1 MKILC
6 GTIGQPYKLF
16 VGLAAFG
23 LCCAYAQ
30 AQPQQQH
37 RSGPVGRPPPMA
49 APRGPAQMAAP
60 HGAPQTQPHG
70 PPSGQPNGP
79 PSGQS
84 VRDRWLAMP
93 PDARQNF
100 QRNAQ
105 LWMQMT
111 PEQRN
116 LMRERE
122 NMRRQILT
130 HDADVAV
137 RDSGLQLNSQER
149 ARFESRY
156 IQERRKVE
164 QSLRQQIETERQKE
178 IPALIQQLRK
188 EFQIDEPGK
197 GSGSKPAPSANSG
210 R

>member
-1 MKILC
+1 MRITC
-6 GTIGQPYKLF
+6 GKIGQPCKLF
-16 VGLAAFG
+16 VGLAAFTV
-23 LCCAYAQ
+23 CCAAAQ
-30 AQPQQQH
+30 AQPQH
-37 RSGPVGRPPPMA
+37 RGPVGRPP
-49 APRGPAQMAAP
+49 MAAP
-60 HGAPQTQPHG
+60 HGPPPVAAPHG
-70 PPSGQPNGP
+70 PPQSQGHGP
-79 PSGQS
+79 PSAQAHGAPSGQS
-84 VRDRWLAMP
+84 VRERWQALP

-116 LMRERE
+116 LMRQRE
-122 NMRRQILT
+122 NMRRQIMT
-130 HDADVAV
+130 READAAV
-137 RDSGLQLNSQER
+137 RDSGLQLNPQDR

-178 IPALIQQLRK
+178 IPALIQQLRR

-197 GSGSKPAPSANSG
+197 SPVTKPAASPKPK
-210 R
+210 

>member
-1 MKILC
+1 
-6 GTIGQPYKLF
+6 
-16 VGLAAFG
+16 
-23 LCCAYAQ
+23 
-30 AQPQQQH
+30 
-37 RSGPVGRPPPMA
+37 
-49 APRGPAQMAAP
+49 
-60 HGAPQTQPHG
+60 
-70 PPSGQPNGP
+70 
-79 PSGQS
+79 
-84 VRDRWLAMP
+84 MP

-116 LMRERE
+116 LMRQRE
-122 NMRRQILT
+122 NTRQQIMT
-130 HDADVAV
+130 RDADAAV
-137 RDSGLQLNSQER
+137 RDSGLQLNPQQR
-149 ARFESRY
+149 AQFESRY

-197 GSGSKPAPSANSG
+197 GPVAKPAASPK
-210 R
+210 